1 MRLLVCY
8 STLAPARAQKAAAWR
23 GAVVIGTTRHLLST
37 AKFAAEL
44 WFAIVAANRLHTGC
58 TLGCTLCFTLHAAQ
72 DAAFVGKGRVRS
84 AHGSRQRIVR
94 ELSSH
99 VTTSLHRWPPTHR

>member
-8 STLAPARAQKAAAWR
+8 STLAPSSPKNRRR
-23 GAVVIGTTRHLLST
+23 GEEPVVIGTTRHLLST

-58 TLGCTLCFTLHAAQ
+58 TLGCTLCFTLQLRKTQHLSE
-72 DAAFVGKGRVRS
+72 RHVRD
-84 AHGSRQRIVR
+84 QRTDRCNV
-94 ELSSH
+94 SC
-99 VTTSLHRWPPTHR
+99 VN